1 MEIIEQITA
10 WCDEFLTEEYFLV
23 EVEHKLGS
31 KKLGV
36 YIDGDE
42 AVDITVC
49 QKLSRFLS
57 EKLDEVDFGAEPY
70 MLEVSSS
77 GADSPLLVKRQ
88 YPKHIGREFFV
99 KLKAETELTGRLEE
113 VTEDYLLLSLKDKK
127 KGYVNAT
134 QKQVPFADIAEAII
148 ILSFK

>member
-134 QKQVPFADIAEAII
+134 QKQVPFADIAEASI

>member
-10 WCDEFLTEEYFLV
+10 WCDEYLTDEYFLV

-88 YPKHIGREFFV
+88 YPKHVGRECFV

-113 VTEDYLLLSLKDKK
+113 VTDEYLVLSLKDKK
-127 KGYVNAT
+127 KGYTNAT
-134 QKQVPFADIAEAII
+134 QKQVSFADIAEASI

>member
-10 WCDEFLTEEYFLV
+10 WCNEFLTDEYFLV

-42 AVDITVC
+42 GVDIAVC

-88 YPKHIGREFFV
+88 YPKHVGREFFV

-113 VTEDYLLLSLKDKK
+113 VTDEYLVLSLKDKK
-127 KGYVNAT
+127 KGYTNAT
-134 QKQVPFADIAEAII
+134 QKQVPFADVAEASI